1 MIDKPKSKRGFASW
15 TPEKRTEVARLGGSS
30 VPADRRS
37 FSQSKDL
44 ASSAG
49 RKGGEASH
57 GGGRKRK
64 PVEE

>member
-1 MIDKPKSKRGFASW
+1 MIDKPKSKRGFAAMS
-15 TPEKRTEVARLGGSS
+15 PEKQREIAKKGGQS
-30 VPADRRS
+30 VRPESRS

-44 ASSAG
+44 AASAG
-49 RKGGEASH
+49 AAGGRASH